1 MYYMKKF
8 YQDKTLFIVV
18 WKYLVAGICMFIVG
32 LGIAA
37 LGLGL
42 ILKILVTV
50 VICIICYFGV
60 LMILKAKIAFVVIDM
75 LKARIKRK

>member
-1 MYYMKKF
+1 
-8 YQDKTLFIVV
+8 
-18 WKYLVAGICMFIVG
+18 MFIVG

-60 LMILKAKIAFVVIDM
+60 LMILKAKIAFIVIDM